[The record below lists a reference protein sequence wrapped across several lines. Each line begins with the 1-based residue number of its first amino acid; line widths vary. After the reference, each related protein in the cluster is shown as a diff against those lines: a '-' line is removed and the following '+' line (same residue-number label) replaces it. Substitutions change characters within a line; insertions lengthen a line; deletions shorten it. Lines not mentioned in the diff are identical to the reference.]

1 MQIPKIVRVPVLP
14 FGMVN
19 CHLLIGAQGAILV
32 DSGVPGSEP
41 KVERVLKRNN
51 LSFSDLKLIVIT
63 HAHTDH
69 AGSAARLRTLSGAPI
84 VGHIADLPYYV
95 QEKPMTFCTT
105 GPFGRFFVGTGLPS
119 QPYEA
124 FTPDILLKDEDQFD
138 LRPYGIEGTVHHTPG
153 HTAGSISIHLA
164 NKEAMVGDL
173 IASGILLGGIVLVD
187 RPTRPPFEDDPH
199 AVAAQL
205 ENLLQAGMERFHMGH
220 GGPLKVAAVKEHIIS
235 LRALPA
241 RTAK

>member
-1 MQIPKIVRVPVLP
+1 
-14 FGMVN
+14 
-19 CHLLIGAQGAILV
+19 
-32 DSGVPGSEP
+32 
-41 KVERVLKRNN
+41 
-51 LSFSDLKLIVIT
+51 
-63 HAHTDH
+63 
-69 AGSAARLRTLSGAPI
+69 
-84 VGHIADLPYYV
+84 
-95 QEKPMTFCTT
+95 MTFCTT